1 MKFKRILAFLLFSL
15 CFSLGIF
22 FSAFELWELS
32 GYDLAL
38 KLRSKINPYDTK
50 KLPLVFIAIDDQT
63 LAHKGIKQ
71 FPIPRRYYAQAVYA
85 LKQLGAKE
93 IVFDIIFAEHSD
105 QSDDMALFEAMQ
117 RAGNV
122 FLPYSISQDARGNVR
137 KVSITQPFVSVAKYT
152 GYITSAPDIDGK
164 RRFLPVRRRIG
175 GRYFYH
181 LSLISSLAYLDL
193 NPYASVKNLADKII
207 VSKLTKRGIL
217 KIVMPLYRGD
227 RLYLDYPGTWEQ
239 CFKKISFISLL
250 EIYSRVS
257 KGKPLTE
264 EQKKAVSQIK
274 GAICVIG
281 LTATGTHD
289 LAPTPLENM
298 APMVETYGV
307 VFGSILSQRFIYRMN
322 PFPTIFVF
330 LLLGLLALN
339 KKFQLER
346 FWLVY
351 VLAVSVWII
360 FAIGLFVS
368 AGIWVP
374 FVAPVVGSVILAF
387 WTSWEKYLT
396 NLRERQR
403 VEQEMQ
409 LASSIQRQMLPEK
422 LPKGKGISIEAYFSP
437 AIFVAGDFYDAWKGK
452 ESLRLLMGDVSGKGV
467 SAALYVAQIITAERV
482 LRPRYENKGVEELLE
497 DINRFLARYK
507 ISGVYATG
515 CIVEIKKD
523 LLVISD
529 AGHLAVW
536 VYRKS
541 QGDIEEIKMNTGAPL
556 GVDRWSEYKAKEIVW
571 EEGDVFMVF
580 SDGML
585 EARNDKGFVSE
596 EELKQWI
603 RANID
608 RPMCAIDEFMSN
620 FYGEQEQSD
629 DITLIVV
636 RNVFDE
642 QQDDRTDSKGHEG
655 NT

>member
-1 MKFKRILAFLLFSL
+1 MKFKRILVFLLFFLS
-15 CFSLGIF
+15 FSLGIF

-71 FPIPRRYYAQAVYA
+71 FPIPRRYYAQAITA
-85 LKQLGAKE
+85 LRQLGARE
-93 IVFDIIFAEHSD
+93 VVFDIIFAERSD
-105 QSDDMALFEAMQ
+105 KADDLALFEAMQ
-117 RAGNV
+117 KAGNV
-122 FLPYSISQDARGNVR
+122 LLPYSISQDARGNLR
-137 KVSITQPFVSVAKYT
+137 KVSIAQPFVSAAKYT
-152 GYITSAPDIDGK
+152 GYITSTPDIDGK
-164 RRFLPVRRRIG
+164 RRFLPIRRRIED
-175 GRYFYH
+175 RYFYH
-181 LSLISSLAYLDL
+181 LSLVSSLAYLGL
-193 NPYASVKNLADKII
+193 NPYASLKNFPDRIV
-207 VSKLTKRGIL
+207 VSKFTKKGLL

-227 RLYLDYPGTWEQ
+227 RLYLDYPGIWER

-250 EIYSRVS
+250 EIFSRIS
-257 KGKPLTE
+257 NGNPLSE
-264 EQKKAVSQIK
+264 EQRQAVSQIK
-274 GAICVIG
+274 DALCVIG

-307 VFGSILSQRFIYRMN
+307 VFGSILSQRFIYRTN
-322 PFPTIFVF
+322 PFPTILVF

-339 KKFQLER
+339 KRFQLER

-351 VLAVSVWII
+351 LLAVGLWMA
-360 FAIGLFVS
+360 FAIGLFVL
-368 AGIWVP
+368 AGVWIP
-374 FVAPVVGSVILAF
+374 FVSPVVGSLILAF

-409 LASSIQRQMLPEK
+409 LASSIQRQMLPET
-422 LPKGKGISIEAYFSP
+422 LPSSERISMEAFFSP
-437 AIFVAGDFYDAWKGK
+437 AIFVAGDFYDAWKSKNGI
-452 ESLRLLMGDVSGKGV
+452 RLLMGDVSGKGV
-467 SAALYVAQIITAERV
+467 SAALYVAQIVTAERV
-482 LRPRYENKGVEELLE
+482 LRSRYEDKGLEGLLE

-515 CIVEIKKD
+515 CIVEAREDSLI
-523 LLVISD
+523 ISD

-536 VYRKS
+536 VYRRE
-541 QGDIEEIKMNTGAPL
+541 GGRLEEIKMNSGAPL
-556 GVDRWSEYKAKEIVW
+556 GIDRWSEYKTQTISW
-571 EEGDVFMVF
+571 TEGDVLLVF

-585 EARNDKGFVSE
+585 EARNDKGFVDE
-596 EELKQWI
+596 DTLKSWI
-603 RANID
+603 IEHID
-608 RPMCAIDEFMSN
+608 EPGCMIDEFMRQ

-636 RNVFDE
+636 RNLRHKAKDIA
-642 QQDDRTDSKGHEG
+642 
-655 NT
+655 